1 MHRVFIYGSCVTRDG
16 VEYWPEYG
24 LEMTGYIA
32 RQSLISATAPARPSD
47 FNTAA
52 IASPFQKR
60 MADGDI
66 VGNVIGK
73 LTVDPDAY
81 DIVLWD
87 ITDER
92 LGVYRV
98 PSGGYVSRVVDYE
111 TGIYRGTEKLGG
123 PLRVGSAAH
132 RELWLLALD
141 TFVERLELAGVRDR
155 VILNAIPWATKD
167 EDGRDTSSQNIDPH
181 TFNVLLQDYSA
192 EVEARGIRVGHP
204 DPARVLQANTHKWG
218 TAPFHYAPDAYHA
231 SLEAVGALL

>member
-16 VEYWPEYG
+16 VEHWPEYG
-24 LEMTGYIA
+24 LDMTGYIA

-47 FNTAA
+47 FNTGA

-73 LTVDPDAY
+73 LTADPNAY

-98 PSGGYVSRVVDYE
+98 PSGGYVSRVVNYE
-111 TGIYRGTEKLGG
+111 NGIYRGADKLGA
-123 PLRVGSAAH
+123 PVRVGSAAH
-132 RELWLLALD
+132 RELWLGALD
-141 TFVERLELAGVRDR
+141 TFVERLEAAGVKDR

-167 EDGRDTSSQNIDPH
+167 EDGRDTSAQNIDPRA
-181 TFNVLLQDYSA
+181 FNVLLQDYSE
-192 EVEARGIRVGHP
+192 EVAARGIQVAHP
-204 DPARVLQANTHKWG
+204 NPARVLQANTHKWG
-218 TAPFHYAPDAYHA
+218 TAPFHYAPDTYHA
-231 SLEAVGALL
+231 SLEAVSALL